1 MEGKKENPICLME
14 LFHAVF
20 YTWRKKGKKK
30 EDNIDFLK
38 LNLKVFS
45 LIFSFSFWKIICHLF
60 VWYPLKGMVRK
71 DTGIFLLLKFH
82 HYHFSETYYV
92 NKTTF
97 AILLN
102 WRNHPLASHKLDIER
117 I

>member
-14 LFHAVF
+14 FFHAVF

-45 LIFSFSFWKIICHLF
+45 LIFSFSF
-60 VWYPLKGMVRK
+60 
-71 DTGIFLLLKFH
+71 
-82 HYHFSETYYV
+82 
-92 NKTTF
+92 
-97 AILLN
+97 
-102 WRNHPLASHKLDIER
+102 
-117 I
+117 

>member
-1 MEGKKENPICLME
+1 ME

-45 LIFSFSFWKIICHLF
+45 LIFSFSF
-60 VWYPLKGMVRK
+60 
-71 DTGIFLLLKFH
+71 
-82 HYHFSETYYV
+82 
-92 NKTTF
+92 
-97 AILLN
+97 
-102 WRNHPLASHKLDIER
+102 
-117 I
+117 